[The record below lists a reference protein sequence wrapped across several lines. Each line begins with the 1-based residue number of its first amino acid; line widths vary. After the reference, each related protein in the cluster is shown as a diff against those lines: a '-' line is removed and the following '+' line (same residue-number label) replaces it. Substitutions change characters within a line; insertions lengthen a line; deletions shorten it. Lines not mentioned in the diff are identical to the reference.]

1 MVDRWS
7 DLYFLPH
14 PQNRKVKNGIISFAS
29 PINVHSWGNSMGANK
44 TIGNL
49 RVDETLSET
58 NDMGVNKKVYEEQL
72 KLIPVFNGEDTS
84 KFQPMDKMHRKIG

>member
-7 DLYFLPH
+7 DLYFLLH
-14 PQNRKVKNGIISFAS
+14 QNLKVKMVSS
-29 PINVHSWGNSMGANK
+29 HLHPPINIHSRSNSMGVNK

-58 NDMGVNKKVYEEQL
+58 TDMGVNKKVYEEQL
-72 KLIPVFNGEDTS
+72 KLIPSF
-84 KFQPMDKMHRKIG
+84 